1 MNRYVA
7 FLRGMNLG
15 RRRIKNPEL
24 CAAFE
29 EIGFTN
35 VAAYLASGNVIFDSD
50 DSDPMSAA
58 RSIEDGLWESLGYEV
73 PTFLRSADEVRAI
86 AGHKP
91 FADVT
96 EERVGK
102 MQVVMIGDE
111 VDQSDRDSVL
121 ELSNDADMLEL
132 TNREL
137 YWWPKGELLDSQLDL
152 KAIESIAGPFTIRTK
167 NTVDRLAAK
176 FLRS

>member
-29 EIGFTN
+29 DIGFTN
-35 VAAYLASGNVIFDSD
+35 VAAYLASGNVIFDAV
-50 DSDPMSAA
+50 DSDTDAVA
-58 RSIEDGLWESLGYEV
+58 VAIENGLRDSLDYEV

-86 AGHKP
+86 AGCAP

-96 EERVGK
+96 EERSGK
-102 MQVVMIGDE
+102 MQVAMIGTE
-111 VDQSDRDSVL
+111 VDQPARDSAL
-121 ELSNDADMLEL
+121 KLSNEADMLEIGG
-132 TNREL
+132 REL
-137 YWWPKGELLDSQLDL
+137 YWWPKGNFLDSELNL
-152 KAIESIAGPFTIRTK
+152 KVVEGLLGPMTIRTK
-167 NTVDRLAAK
+167 GTVERLAAK
-176 FLRS
+176 FL